1 MARSV
6 DLDVKMFVFLL
17 ALLLAPALPAADLDA
32 VLANMDKASSG
43 FQSMQAAV
51 RWVKYT
57 ALVDD
62 ETTEEG
68 AVVVRRARNKG
79 VDLLIQFQKPY
90 PYYLAIQGTKVEIYR
105 PKIAEVQEYD
115 LSKKRE
121 MLDQALL
128 LGFGT
133 AGKFLSENYNVKLIG
148 EEQTAGHDTVK
159 LELVPKSPE
168 MLKNIPRIEMWI
180 SKASWQPVQ
189 QKMWQPAKGDYRLY
203 TYTNIKPNPTLPDK
217 AFQLKIPKGVKRVYP
232 QR

>member
-6 DLDVKMFVFLL
+6 DLSVKIFVFLL
-17 ALLLAPALPAADLDA
+17 VLLLAPVLPAAGLDA

-43 FQSMQAAV
+43 FQSMQAGV

-62 ETTEEG
+62 ETAEEG
-68 AVVVRRARNKG
+68 VIVVRRAKNKG
-79 VDLLIQFQKPY
+79 VDLLIEFQKPY

-148 EEQTAGHDTVK
+148 EEQAAGHDTVK

-180 SKASWQPVQ
+180 SKAGWQPVQ

-203 TYTNIKPNPTLPDK
+203 TYTNIKQNPTLQDK

>member
-6 DLDVKMFVFLL
+6 DLSVEIFVFLL
-17 ALLLAPALPAADLDA
+17 VLLLAPALPAADLDA

-43 FQSMQAAV
+43 FQSMQAGV

-68 AVVVRRARNKG
+68 TIIVRRAKNKG
-79 VDLLIQFQKPY
+79 VDLLIEFQKPY

-148 EEQTAGHDTVK
+148 EEQAAGHDTVK

-180 SKASWQPVQ
+180 SKAAWQPVQ

-203 TYTNIKPNPTLPDK
+203 TYTNIKPNPTLQDK

>member
-1 MARSV
+1 MRRRV
-6 DLDVKMFVFLL
+6 DLDVRIFAFFLV
-17 ALLLAPALPAADLDA
+17 LLLAPALPAADLDT
-32 VLANMDKASSG
+32 VLASMDKASSG
-43 FQSMQAAV
+43 FQSMQADV

-62 ETTEEG
+62 ESVDEG
-68 AVVVRRARNKG
+68 TIIVRRAKNKG
-79 VDLLIQFQKPY
+79 VDLLIDFQKPY
-90 PYYLAIQGTKVEIYR
+90 SYYLAIQGTKVEIYR

-148 EEQTAGHDTVK
+148 EEQAAGHDTVK
-159 LELVPKSPE
+159 LELAPKSAD
-168 MLKNIPRIEMWI
+168 MQKNIPRIEMWI

-203 TYTNIKPNPTLPDK
+203 TYTNIKPNPVLQDK

>member
-1 MARSV
+1 MRRRV
-6 DLDVKMFVFLL
+6 DLDVRIFAFFLV
-17 ALLLAPALPAADLDA
+17 LLLAPALPAADLDT
-32 VLANMDKASSG
+32 VLASMDKASSS
-43 FQSMQAAV
+43 FQSMQADV

-62 ETTEEG
+62 ESVDEG
-68 AVVVRRARNKG
+68 TIIVRRAKDKG
-79 VDLLIQFQKPY
+79 VDLLIDFQRPY

-148 EEQTAGHDTVK
+148 EEQAAGHDTVK
-159 LELVPKSPE
+159 LELAPKSAD
-168 MLKNIPRIEMWI
+168 MQKNIPRIEMWI

-203 TYTNIKPNPTLPDK
+203 TYTNIKQNPALPDK